1 MIEYYHHKK
10 LRLLLENSLDIIMLL
25 LWQHKQSLLEYVM
38 LKEKRVQRY
47 MKKHFTNT
55 WTIEGKPILDE
66 IKPYLK
72 DLDTITF
79 QLIESNTAREAL
91 ENSKKK
97 D

>member
-1 MIEYYHHKK
+1 
-10 LRLLLENSLDIIMLL
+10 
-25 LWQHKQSLLEYVM
+25 M

-79 QLIESNTAREAL
+79 QLIESNTVREAL
-91 ENSKKK
+91 GNSKKK